1 MSSPFIGVIKGVS
14 ISQISI
20 ESLATGKLHFEC
32 DKSKK
37 HLPLE

>member
-1 MSSPFIGVIKGVS
+1 MGVIECVE

-20 ESLATGKLHFEC
+20 DLVTGKLHFEC
-32 DKSKK
+32 DRTRK